1 MSSTERFTFVKLG
14 LPKESHAAE
23 SRVALIPAN
32 VTRLLK
38 NNLQV
43 LVESGAGS
51 NAGFTDE
58 EYIQAGASIVSR
70 QQVLT
75 EADIITVV
83 NAKDEQLAELSAA
96 IKPQQIVIGMM
107 DPLAQPQ
114 NAQTIA
120 ATGATAIALELVPRI
135 TRAQS
140 MDILSS
146 MATIAGYKAVLLAA
160 HKAPRLFPM
169 MMTAAGTLKPARA
182 FIMGVGVA
190 GLQACATA
198 KRLGAVVEAYDIRPA
213 AREQIISVG
222 AKPVELDL
230 EAENTETKGGYAAE
244 QSDDFLKRQQ
254 QAMANVLA
262 QQDIVI
268 TTAAIPG
275 RKAPILI
282 TKEMVDGM
290 KSGTII
296 VDLAAETGG
305 NCELT
310 ELDKEVV
317 YKGVTILGPSNVPG
331 TAANHASQMY
341 GTNIENL
348 LKLLVSKEGELN
360 LDFEDEIVK
369 DTVVAHQGEVAS
381 ARLRDLLGLPALEVA
396 SPNEDSIES
405 ANSTTSEAK

>member
-1 MSSTERFTFVKLG
+1 MKLG
-14 LPKESHAAE
+14 LPKESHADE
-23 SRVALIPAN
+23 KRVALIPAN
-32 VTRLLK
+32 VTRLIK
-38 NNLQV
+38 KNLQI
-43 LVESGAGS
+43 LVESGAGLA
-51 NAGFTDE
+51 AGFSDQAYQE
-58 EYIQAGASIVSR
+58 AGAVIANR
-70 QQVLT
+70 DEVLG
-75 EADIITVV
+75 ADIITLV
-83 NAKDEQLAELSAA
+83 NLKGEQFEEIKAKA
-96 IKPQQIVIGMM
+96 KPQQLFIGMM
-107 DPLAQPQ
+107 DPLAQPE
-114 NAQTIA
+114 NAAALAQTGTSA
-120 ATGATAIALELVPRI
+120 LALELVPRI

-160 HKAPRLFPM
+160 HEAPRMFPM

-213 AREQIISVG
+213 AREQILSVG

-230 EAENTETKGGYAAE
+230 ETENTETKGGYAAE
-244 QSDDFLKRQQ
+244 QSDDFIKRQQ

-275 RKAPILI
+275 RKAPVLI
-282 TKEMVDGM
+282 TKEMVDAM
-290 KSGTII
+290 KPGTVI

-310 ELDKEVV
+310 ELDQTVV
-317 YKGVTILGPSNVPG
+317 HNGVTILGPSNVPG
-331 TAANHASQMY
+331 SAATHASQMY

-348 LKLLVSKEGELN
+348 LKLIVDNEGQLN
-360 LDFEDEIVK
+360 LDFDDEIVR
-369 DTVVAHQGEVAS
+369 DTVVAHQGEVAN
-381 ARLRDLLGLPALEVA
+381 ARLRDLLSLPPLAATE
-396 SPNEDSIES
+396 
-405 ANSTTSEAK
+405 EAQ

>member
-1 MSSTERFTFVKLG
+1 MKLG
-14 LPKESHAAE
+14 IPKESHAGE

-32 VTRLLK
+32 VARLLK
-38 NNLQV
+38 KNVQV
-43 LVESGAGS
+43 LVESNAGS
-51 NAGFTDE
+51 KAGFTDE
-58 EYIQAGASIVSR
+58 DYIAAGATVASR
-70 QQVLT
+70 EQVLSD
-75 EADIITVV
+75 ADVITVV
-83 NAKDEQLAELSAA
+83 NAKGEQLAELKTS
-96 IKPQQIVIGMM
+96 IKPEQIIIGMM
-107 DPLAQPQ
+107 DPLAQPE
-114 NAQTIA
+114 NAQAIA
-120 ATGATAIALELVPRI
+120 ETGATAVALELVPRI

-310 ELDKEVV
+310 EVDKEVI

-331 TAANHASQMY
+331 SAANHASQMY

-348 LKLLVSKEGELN
+348 LKLIVDNDGVLH
-360 LDFEDEIVK
+360 LDFDDEIVH
-369 DTVVAHQGEVAS
+369 DTVVAHKGEVAS
-381 ARLRDLLGLPALEVA
+381 ARLRDLLGLPAQEPTPEA
-396 SPNEDSIES
+396 ATP
-405 ANSTTSEAK
+405 EAK

>member
-1 MSSTERFTFVKLG
+1 MKLG
-14 LPKESHAAE
+14 LPKESHASE
-23 SRVALIPAN
+23 SRVAIIPAN

-43 LVESGAGS
+43 LVESGAGN

-58 EYIQAGASIVSR
+58 DYIQAGATIVSR
-70 QQVLT
+70 QQVLSD
-75 EADIITVV
+75 ADIITVV
-83 NAKDEQLAELSAA
+83 NAKDAQLAELSAV

-107 DPLAQPQ
+107 DPLAHPE

-282 TKEMVDGM
+282 TKEMVDSM
-290 KSGTII
+290 KPGTII

-310 ELDKEVV
+310 QLDKEVV
-317 YKGVTILGPSNVPG
+317 HNGVTILGPSNVPG
-331 TAANHASQMY
+331 TAATHASQMY

-348 LKLLVSKEGELN
+348 LKLLVTKDGELN
-360 LDFEDEIVK
+360 LDFEDEIIK
-369 DTVVAHQGEVAS
+369 DTVVAYQGDVSS
-381 ARLRDLLGLPALEVA
+381 ARLRELLGLEPLADPASVA
-396 SPNEDSIES
+396 TAP
-405 ANSTTSEAK
+405 EAK

>member
-1 MSSTERFTFVKLG
+1 MKLG
-14 LPKESHAAE
+14 LPKESHAGE
-23 SRVALIPAN
+23 SRVAIIPAN
-32 VTRLLK
+32 VARLLK

-58 EYIQAGASIVSR
+58 DYLQAGASIVSR
-70 QQVLT
+70 EQLFSD
-75 EADIITVV
+75 ADIITVV
-83 NAKDEQLAELSAA
+83 NAKDEQLAELKSV

-107 DPLAQPQ
+107 DPLAHPE
-114 NAQTIA
+114 NAQA
-120 ATGATAIALELVPRI
+120 LAETGATAIALELVPRI

-317 YKGVTILGPSNVPG
+317 YNGVTILGPSNVPG
-331 TAANHASQMY
+331 SAANHASQMY

-348 LKLLVSKEGELN
+348 LKLLVTKDGELN

-369 DTVVAHQGEVAS
+369 DTVVAYQGEVAS
-381 ARLRDLLGLPALEVA
+381 ERLRDLLGLPALQVV
-396 SPNEDSIES
+396 STDST
-405 ANSTTSEAK
+405 AAEAK

>member
-1 MSSTERFTFVKLG
+1 MKLG
-14 LPKESHAAE
+14 LPKESHAGE
-23 SRVALIPAN
+23 SRVAIIPAN
-32 VTRLLK
+32 VARLLK

-58 EYIQAGASIVSR
+58 DYLQAGASIVSR
-70 QQVLT
+70 EQVFSD
-75 EADIITVV
+75 ADIITVV
-83 NAKDEQLAELSAA
+83 NAKDEQLAELKSV

-107 DPLAQPQ
+107 DPLAHPE
-114 NAQTIA
+114 NAQA
-120 ATGATAIALELVPRI
+120 LAETGATAIALELVPRI

-317 YKGVTILGPSNVPG
+317 YNGVTILGPSNVPG
-331 TAANHASQMY
+331 SAANHASQMY

-348 LKLLVSKEGELN
+348 LKLLVTKDGELN

-369 DTVVAHQGEVAS
+369 DTVVAYQGEVAS
-381 ARLRDLLGLPALEVA
+381 ERLRDLLGLPALQVV
-396 SPNEDSIES
+396 STDST
-405 ANSTTSEAK
+405 AAEAK

>member
-1 MSSTERFTFVKLG
+1 MKLG
-14 LPKESHAAE
+14 LPKESHSGE
-23 SRVALIPAN
+23 QRVALIPAN
-32 VTRLLK
+32 VTILMK
-38 NNLQV
+38 KQLQV
-43 LVESGAGS
+43 IVESGAGLQ
-51 NAGFTDE
+51 AGFTDDD
-58 EYIQAGASIVSR
+58 YVKVGATIASSR
-70 QQVLT
+70 EALLT

-83 NAKDEQLAELSAA
+83 NCKGDQFDEISAVLKPHQL
-96 IKPQQIVIGMM
+96 VIGMM
-107 DPLAQPQ
+107 DPLVNPQ

-120 ATGATAIALELVPRI
+120 NTGGSAIALELIPRI

-140 MDILSS
+140 MDVLSS
-146 MATIAGYKAVLLAA
+146 MATISGYKAVLLAA

-169 MMTAAGTLKPARA
+169 MMTAAGTLKPSRA

-222 AKPVELDL
+222 AKPVELDI
-230 EAENTETKGGYAAE
+230 EAENTETKGGYATE

-275 RKAPILI
+275 RKAPVLI

-296 VDLAAETGG
+296 VDLAAESGG

-310 ELDKEVV
+310 QVDEVIMHN
-317 YKGVTILGPSNVPG
+317 GVMILGPSNVPS

-341 GTNIENL
+341 GKNVENL
-348 LKLLVSKEGELN
+348 LNLLINNEGELV
-360 LDFEDEIVK
+360 LDFEDEIVR
-369 DTVVAHQGEVAS
+369 DTVVAHGNDVSS
-381 ARLRDLLGLPALEVA
+381 ARLRELLNLAPLTAPE
-396 SPNEDSIES
+396 SP
-405 ANSTTSEAK
+405 SEETA